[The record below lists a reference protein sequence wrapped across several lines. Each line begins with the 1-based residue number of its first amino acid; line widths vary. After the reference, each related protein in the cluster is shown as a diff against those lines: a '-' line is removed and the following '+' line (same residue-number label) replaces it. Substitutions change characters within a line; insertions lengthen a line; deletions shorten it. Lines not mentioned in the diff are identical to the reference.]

1 MDIQIGDSERRTAAE
16 LALRLPT
23 WTDGA
28 VRDALRRVAFTT
40 FIRSIDEVAWRAL
53 IEAALADI
61 DAEKGEGDETDEDQ
75 DERENHE
82 ARAVFNFWR
91 RAE

>member
-1 MDIQIGDSERRTAAE
+1 MNVLIGDSERRTAAG

-28 VRDALRRVAFTT
+28 VCDALHTVALTP
-40 FIRSIDEVAWRAL
+40 FI
-53 IEAALADI
+53 
-61 DAEKGEGDETDEDQ
+61 Q
-75 DERENHE
+75 E

-91 RAE
+91 GTGR